1 MLTPLLLLAFGSL
14 HVAGD
19 ALRSQAE
26 SRLGNTA
33 AVTAAFVAEHLG
45 GFGEVLESYALR
57 PSTNEALSAA
67 AGANATDSL
76 SASLEQLQQTLPGV
90 DIAFASDL
98 DGKLLA
104 TSPSADNLVGRSFS
118 HRDWFRGAMASHRS
132 HYISEIYVSAAA
144 GHHRVI
150 AVSVLVREKGP
161 GSRPVGVLG
170 LTYDTGYI
178 REFTRQFAAAQGVG
192 ITITD
197 QRGVVA
203 AALEKVPEDL
213 TSHASEPWVARA
225 LRGESGVGE
234 IDSPE
239 GRQLSAYA
247 PVPGLGWTV
256 ACAVRTADAYAPL
269 VRLRSTVL
277 GIAFVLMLVLGA
289 ALSVFS
295 RSFSQRQLAVQTL
308 RESEA
313 RTARI
318 LEAATDAF
326 LSVDNRGRITA
337 WNRQAEVLFGW
348 QRSDALGKD
357 LVDLVLPERLRE
369 VMRTRI
375 AQVLRQGAEPRLNR
389 RAELHAVDRTG
400 REFPVEIAVWS
411 SRESGPP
418 ELHAFVHDISE
429 RRRAAL
435 ELAAARDAANE
446 ASQLKS
452 SFLANMSHEIRTPMN
467 GIIGISEQVLRGELT
482 ASQRESVGLVLS
494 SAESL
499 LRVIND
505 VLDFSKIEAGRLELD
520 PAPFEL
526 RSFMRSAL
534 RPLALRAGEK
544 HLSLYLEIGAEV
556 PDVLVADFARIGQVL
571 VNLIGNAIKF
581 TERGRVVLQAA
592 LVSRAQSKAVV
603 RFSVSDTGIGI
614 PQEKHAA
621 IFEAFNQAD
630 ASTTRR
636 FGGTGLGLTI
646 SARLVAMMGGDL
658 RVASEPGQG
667 SNFFFEL
674 PVGLGS
680 RAEAAPARRPPAR
693 APRRLRVLLAE
704 DNPINR
710 RVATFVLEEQ
720 GHEVIVAADGR
731 AAVERFQAGGIEL
744 ILMDVQ
750 MPELDGFEATAAIRR
765 HEQATGGHVPI
776 IGVTAHAMVGDRERC
791 LAAGMDGYVPK
802 PIRAEPLLD
811 AIDEA
816 QGRSVPPRVAA
827 PAADGAVLDEAAL
840 LALLGG
846 NRGLVREL
854 AGIFD
859 ADSPG
864 RLAELQEAAAQG
876 NAARARRAAHG
887 LKGSTGSLY
896 GRVAASAAERIE
908 QLAAGGDL
916 DGLRAELPA
925 LEAALA
931 ELSRAL
937 NGLAGR
943 AA

>member
-375 AQVLRQGAEPRLNR
+375 AQVLGQSAEPRLNR

-646 SARLVAMMGGDL
+646 SALPRRDDGRGPSRRERARAGQQLLLRAAGGPGQPGGGSAGAAAPGARPPQASRAARRGQPDQPARGHLRPRGAGPRSDRRRRRPRGGGAVPGRRHRADPDGRADAGAGRLRGDGGDPQARAGHRWPCADHRCHRARDGGRPRALPRRGDGRL
-658 RVASEPGQG
+658 RSEADPR
-667 SNFFFEL
+667 
-674 PVGLGS
+674 
-680 RAEAAPARRPPAR
+680 RA
-693 APRRLRVLLAE
+693 APRRH
-704 DNPINR
+704 R
-710 RVATFVLEEQ
+710 RSA
-720 GHEVIVAADGR
+720 G
-731 AAVERFQAGGIEL
+731 AVGA
-744 ILMDVQ
+744 
-750 MPELDGFEATAAIRR
+750 
-765 HEQATGGHVPI
+765 
-776 IGVTAHAMVGDRERC
+776 
-791 LAAGMDGYVPK
+791 AAG
-802 PIRAEPLLD
+802 R
-811 AIDEA
+811 
-816 QGRSVPPRVAA
+816 
-827 PAADGAVLDEAAL
+827 
-840 LALLGG
+840 
-846 NRGLVREL
+846 
-854 AGIFD
+854 
-859 ADSPG
+859 
-864 RLAELQEAAAQG
+864 
-876 NAARARRAAHG
+876 RAR
-887 LKGSTGSLY
+887 
-896 GRVAASAAERIE
+896 
-908 QLAAGGDL
+908 
-916 DGLRAELPA
+916 
-925 LEAALA
+925 
-931 ELSRAL
+931 SRWRGA
-937 NGLAGR
+937 R
-943 AA
+943 